1 MTRLKIRDFGPIL
14 SGCTEEGGWIDI
26 RKTTLFI
33 GNQGSGKSTVAKLYS
48 ALSWIEKAIVKGQ
61 IKPGDLKTYNRFLKQ
76 LNFQRIDSYITE
88 TTEIE

>member
-48 ALSWIEKAIVKGQ
+48 ALSWIEKAIVKELGRKALEE
-61 IKPGDLKTYNRFLKQ
+61 IKLLY
-76 LNFQRIDSYITE
+76 
-88 TTEIE
+88 EIEMTERILGSREH